1 MKKKELWQIQIG
13 TETYPVTVNYR
24 KRRSMG
30 LRYNP
35 ERKDFTCNVPIYIK
49 EDEIFRFVN
58 KNAEKLIERVK
69 AKTAPNPIEGD
80 FVYLFGERYEI
91 PAFSTW
97 KEEKQRMYLKKILLS
112 FLEENVAK
120 NKEKM
125 GVTSSY
131 RVRVRQMKTRWGVN
145 NQRTLSLT
153 FALCLV
159 HYSKEIIESVVIHE
173 LAHDK
178 VRNHSKNFYKIV
190 LAYYPNYYFYHKKL
204 TKGQYK

>member
-13 TETYPVTVNYR
+13 TENYPVTVNYR

-49 EDEIFRFVN
+49 EDEVFRFVN

-131 RVRVRQMKTRWGVN
+131 CVRVRQMKTRWGVN

-190 LAYYPNYYFYHKKL
+190 LAYYPDYYFYHKKL

>member
-1 MKKKELWQIQIG
+1 
-13 TETYPVTVNYR
+13 
-24 KRRSMG
+24 MG

-49 EDEIFRFVN
+49 EDEVFRFVN

-97 KEEKQRMYLKKILLS
+97 KEEKQRVYLKKILLS

-178 VRNHSKNFYKIV
+178 VRNHSKNFYKIF
-190 LAYYPNYYFYHKKL
+190 LAYYPDYYFYHKKL

>member
-49 EDEIFRFVN
+49 EDEVFRFVN

-97 KEEKQRMYLKKILLS
+97 KEEKQKMYLKKVLLS

-125 GVTSSY
+125 GITSSY
-131 RVRVRQMKTRWGVN
+131 CVRVRQMKTRWGVN

>member
-49 EDEIFRFVN
+49 EDEVFRFVN

-97 KEEKQRMYLKKILLS
+97 KEEKQKMYLKKILLS

-131 RVRVRQMKTRWGVN
+131 SVRVRQMKTRWGVN

>member
-1 MKKKELWQIQIG
+1 
-13 TETYPVTVNYR
+13 
-24 KRRSMG
+24 
-30 LRYNP
+30 
-35 ERKDFTCNVPIYIK
+35 
-49 EDEIFRFVN
+49 
-58 KNAEKLIERVK
+58 
-69 AKTAPNPIEGD
+69 
-80 FVYLFGERYEI
+80 
-91 PAFSTW
+91 
-97 KEEKQRMYLKKILLS
+97 
-112 FLEENVAK
+112 
-120 NKEKM
+120 M

-190 LAYYPNYYFYHKKL
+190 LAYYPDYYFYHKKL

>member
-69 AKTAPNPIEGD
+69 VKTAPNPIEGD

-131 RVRVRQMKTRWGVN
+131 CVRVRQMKTRWGVN

>member
-1 MKKKELWQIQIG
+1 
-13 TETYPVTVNYR
+13 
-24 KRRSMG
+24 MG

-49 EDEIFRFVN
+49 EDEVFRFIN

-153 FALCLV
+153 FALCLI

-190 LAYYPNYYFYHKKL
+190 LAYYPDYYFYHKKL